1 MATAWEVH
9 DVPCRRRYQAER
21 DAEVAGFLLYRRRPG
36 TIRLIHTEVDPRFE
50 GRGLGSALARAA
62 LGAAR
67 TAGDGVEVV
76 CPFVAGWLERH
87 PEYRDVLAPR
97 SPAGP

>member
-1 MATAWEVH
+1 MATAPAVR
-9 DVPCRRRYQAER
+9 DVPDRRRYQAER

-36 TIRLIHTEVDPRFE
+36 AIRLIHAEVDPRFE
-50 GRGLGSALARAA
+50 GRGVGGALARAA
-62 LGAAR
+62 FEAAR
-67 TAGDGVEVV
+67 AAGDRVEVV

-87 PEYRDVLAPR
+87 PEYRDVLTPR